1 MSIILPLAELDRM
14 ASVVPFVSP
23 HHAMAASH
31 PHHHLH
37 HTGYQVRP
45 WINRALAVADLKHLD
60 GAEKTSHVG
69 KDGFQV
75 SLDVQHFAPNE
86 ITVKTVKNSILVEA
100 KHDERIDE
108 HGHISRHFTR
118 RYDLPKGFDVHDI
131 VSQLSSD
138 GILTLK
144 APPTQQE
151 GAVRVVHIQHTGPAH
166 LSINKDHGKK
176 PTDAMVE

>member
-1 MSIILPLAELDRM
+1 MSFILPLLELDRLAEVAAARQAM
-14 ASVVPFVSP
+14 VPS
-23 HHAMAASH
+23 HHQ
-31 PHHHLH
+31 HHHLT
-37 HTGYQVRP
+37 HTGYHPRP
-45 WINRALAVADLKHLD
+45 WISRALAAADLKHLD
-60 GAEKTSHVG
+60 GAEKASHVG

-86 ITVKTVKNSILVEA
+86 ISVKTVDNSILVEA
-100 KHDERIDE
+100 KHDERLDE

-144 APPTQQE
+144 APPRDTV
-151 GAVRVVHIQHTGPAH
+151 GAVRVVHIQQTGPAH
-166 LSINKDHGKK
+166 LTVGKK
-176 PTDAMVE
+176 LEIGEN